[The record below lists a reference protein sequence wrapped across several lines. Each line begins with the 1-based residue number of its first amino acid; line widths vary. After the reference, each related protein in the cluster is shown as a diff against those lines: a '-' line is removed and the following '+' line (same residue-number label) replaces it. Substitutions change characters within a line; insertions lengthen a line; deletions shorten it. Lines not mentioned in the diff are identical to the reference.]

1 MSIKTIE
8 DIRLLISNAVEE
20 STEMEYKRSFA
31 DDKQKRREDIAKD
44 ISAMANA
51 NGGIIIYGLNQKET
65 TKEHAIPEE
74 IKPIPSDSMSKDQ
87 LAQIISSN
95 ISPRIKD
102 IEITYIPYN
111 QEGGIFVVEVPKSQ
125 TAHQN
130 LTNHLYH
137 IRRNATIE
145 IMEDFEIRD
154 IMNRQANPP
163 LSIDGCGLY
172 KMKSTETKDEYE
184 FMAKITND
192 GYSVCQ
198 TYKLNI
204 YLNKV
209 VAYCHIKFP
218 VHEGFSYTAL
228 DEKRLKISCN
238 CMEPIFP
245 NETLEMGHF
254 NLIIP
259 HDKEKEYLTGLIID
273 MILFY
278 PGGTNDVAY
287 IPNEKRYVI
296 GRNKIDTLLGR
307 DKIIDYPMLEVRQS
321 KRD

>member
-1 MSIKTIE
+1 MKIKTID
-8 DIRLLISNAVEE
+8 DINLLIKNAVEE
-20 STEMEYKRSFA
+20 STGIEYKRSFA

-44 ISAMANA
+44 VSAMANA
-51 NGGIIIYGLNQKET
+51 NGGIIIYGLKEKET
-65 TKEHAIPEE
+65 SKGHSVPEDISPVSTE
-74 IKPIPSDSMSKDQ
+74 SMSKDQ

-102 IEITYIPYN
+102 IEITHIPYN
-111 QEGGIFVVEVPKSQ
+111 QEGGLFVVEVPKSQ

-137 IRRNATIE
+137 VRRNATIE

-163 LSIDGCGLY
+163 LSIEGCGLY
-172 KMKSTETKDEYE
+172 KMKSTDTKTEYE

-198 TYKLNI
+198 TYKLNV

-209 VAYCHIKFP
+209 ATYCDIKFP
-218 VHEGFSYTAL
+218 SRDGFSYTAL
-228 DEKRLKISCN
+228 DEERLKISCN
-238 CMEPIFP
+238 GMEPIFP

-254 NLIIP
+254 KLIIP
-259 HDKEKEYLTGLIID
+259 HNKEKDYLSGLIID
-273 MILFY
+273 MIIFY
-278 PGGTNDVAY
+278 PGGTTDVAY
-287 IPNEKRYVI
+287 IPNEMRYVE
-296 GRNKIDTLLGR
+296 GRNNIDKLLGR
-307 DKIIDYPMLEVRQS
+307 DKRRDYPMLEVEPT

>member
-1 MSIKTIE
+1 MKIKTID
-8 DIRLLISNAVEE
+8 DINLLIKNAVEE
-20 STEMEYKRSFA
+20 STGIEYKRSFA

-44 ISAMANA
+44 VSAMANA
-51 NGGIIIYGLNQKET
+51 NGGIIIYGLNEKET
-65 TKEHAIPEE
+65 SKGHSVPEDITPVSTE
-74 IKPIPSDSMSKDQ
+74 SMSKDQ

-102 IEITYIPYN
+102 IEITYIPYHH
-111 QEGGIFVVEVPKSQ
+111 EGGLFVVEVPKSQ

-137 IRRNATIE
+137 VRRNATIE

-163 LSIDGCGLY
+163 LSIVGCGLY
-172 KMKSTETKDEYE
+172 KMKSTDTKTEFE

-198 TYKLNI
+198 TYKLNV

-209 VAYCHIKFP
+209 ATYCDIKFP
-218 VHEGFSYTAL
+218 YRDGFSYTAL
-228 DEKRLKISCN
+228 DEERLKISCN
-238 CMEPIFP
+238 GMEPIFP

-254 NLIIP
+254 KLIIP
-259 HDKEKEYLTGLIID
+259 HNKEKDYLSGLIID

-278 PGGTNDVAY
+278 PGGTTDVAY
-287 IPNEKRYVI
+287 IPNEMRYVI
-296 GRNKIDTLLGR
+296 GRNNIDELLGR
-307 DKIIDYPMLEVRQS
+307 DKRIDYPMLEVEPR

>member
-1 MSIKTIE
+1 MKVKTKD
-8 DIRLLISNAVEE
+8 DINLLIVNAIEE

-44 ISAMANA
+44 VSAMANA
-51 NGGIIIYGLNQKET
+51 NGGIIIYGLKEKET
-65 TKEHAIPEE
+65 SKGHSVPEE
-74 IKPIPSDSMSKDQ
+74 ITPVSTESMSKDQ
-87 LAQIISSN
+87 LAQIISST

-111 QEGGIFVVEVPKSQ
+111 HEGGLFVVEVPKSQ

-137 IRRNATIE
+137 VRRNATIE

-163 LSIDGCGLY
+163 LSIEGCGLY
-172 KMKSTETKDEYE
+172 KMKDKNNSSEYM
-184 FMAKITND
+184 FMAKITNE

-198 TYKLNI
+198 TYKLNV

-209 VAYCHIKFP
+209 VSYCDIKFP
-218 VHEGFSYTAL
+218 THDGFSYTAL
-228 DEKRLKISCN
+228 DEERLKISCN
-238 CMEPIFP
+238 CIEPIFP

-254 NLIIP
+254 KLIIP
-259 HDKEKEYLTGLIID
+259 QEKEKDYLAGLIID

-287 IPNEKRYVI
+287 IPNEMRYVE
-296 GRNKIDTLLGR
+296 GRNKIDALLGR
-307 DKIIDYPMLEVRQS
+307 DKRIDYPMLRIEHP
-321 KRD
+321 KRN